1 MTSFDDRAESIDR
14 VTASGIFP
22 HFLLDESDVIALAE
36 DWSFLHGGL
45 VLLLLRKRSM
55 IEACFC
61 MESAFSVQL
70 LPFLDA
76 FDPSQLPLAA
86 SKKYK

>member
-1 MTSFDDRAESIDR
+1 MSSFDDSAKSIDR

-36 DWSFLHGGL
+36 DCSFFNNGL

-55 IEACFC
+55 TEACFC
-61 MESAFSVQL
+61 IESCFFS
-70 LPFLDA
+70 
-76 FDPSQLPLAA
+76 AA
-86 SKKYK
+86 SSFSRRL